1 MSTLAVL
8 PIKSFSEAKRR
19 LVPGLAASLRRLLVE
34 AMLADVL
41 VALRRADTLE
51 ATLAVSSD
59 VDARRIAAAY
69 GAVLLSDDGGGHNG
83 AASKGIRYAVEHGFE
98 RALLVPGDCP
108 ALDPAEV
115 DALLERSAPER
126 SAFVV
131 PDRHGSGTNALLL
144 SPPDAL
150 EPSFGP
156 GSCERHMR
164 LAAAASVPCQRA
176 EVSTLALDVDTPE
189 DLDEL
194 RALLAGTHGR
204 AAHTRGILRRL
215 MSSVR

>member
-8 PIKSFSEAKRR
+8 PIKSFSEAKQR
-19 LVPGLAASLRRLLVE
+19 LVPGLSAELRRLLVE
-34 AMLADVL
+34 AMLSDVL
-41 VALRRADTLE
+41 AALRRADALVPI
-51 ATLAVSSD
+51 LAISSD
-59 VDARRIAAAY
+59 EEARRIAGAY
-69 GAVLLSDDGGGHNG
+69 GALLLSDDGGGHNG
-83 AASKGIRYAVEHGFE
+83 AAAKGIRYAVERGFE

-115 DALLERSAPER
+115 DALLDRPAPER

-131 PDRHGSGTNALLL
+131 PDRHGTGTNALLL

-156 GSCERHMR
+156 GSCERHMG
-164 LAAAASVPCQRA
+164 LAAAASVPCERA

-194 RALLAGTHGR
+194 RGLLADTHGR
-204 AAHTRGILRRL
+204 AAHTRGILTRL
-215 MSSVR
+215 TRVA